1 MAKSISSAHQTVLS
15 TARENLILQREAA
28 QRQAEVL
35 RAKWIQKQTG
45 CTWTEALRA
54 AARANTED

>member
-1 MAKSISSAHQTVLS
+1 MPKSISSAQQRALS

-28 QRQAEVL
+28 QRQAEL
-35 RAKWIQKQTG
+35 MRAKWIRKQTG

>member
-1 MAKSISSAHQTVLS
+1 MAKSISSAHQMALS

-54 AARANTED
+54 AAQANTED

>member
-1 MAKSISSAHQTVLS
+1 MAAIS
-15 TARENLILQREAA
+15 TAHRNQLENARERLLRNQA
-28 QRQAEVL
+28 QDQIQNEIV

-54 AARANTED
+54 AAQVQ